1 MDRGALWATVHG
13 GHKESDTTEHA
24 GDYHGILLLLHS
36 NDRNQTGL
44 FFFFFKHHSH
54 ALDILN

>member
-24 GDYHGILLLLHS
+24 GDDHGILSLLHS
-36 NDRNQTGL
+36 NDRNQTAL
-44 FFFFFKHHSH
+44 FFFLNHHH
-54 ALDILN
+54 ALYILN